1 MRSWKRTLV
10 ALLPIIATIFVAAC
24 FGGAQPR
31 GSARAQLASSDI
43 IGAQGPDLLASM
55 GWIGIACLVAAAL
68 FAMNAKMMQAAMA
81 FATGIAFAFASSFL
95 RRYGTV
101 VVLVGVAAAAW
112 FIASNWGSF
121 REQAR
126 AWLAARKLQREGKDA
141 EATALRRQAFPL
153 LDAHMRRLSRKRK
166 RERKRVVS
174 SSRPRGEQS
183 S

>member
-1 MRSWKRTLV
+1 MRLSLRTLV
-10 ALLPIIATIFVAAC
+10 VPLLIVATILVAAC
-24 FGGAQPR
+24 FGSAQQPR
-31 GSARAQLASSDI
+31 GNARVQLVSSDI

-55 GWIGIACLVAAAL
+55 GWIGVACLVAAAL
-68 FAMNAKMMQAAMA
+68 FAMNAKMMQAVIA

-166 RERKRVVS
+166 RERARS
-174 SSRPRGEQS
+174 SGVDSPS
-183 S
+183 